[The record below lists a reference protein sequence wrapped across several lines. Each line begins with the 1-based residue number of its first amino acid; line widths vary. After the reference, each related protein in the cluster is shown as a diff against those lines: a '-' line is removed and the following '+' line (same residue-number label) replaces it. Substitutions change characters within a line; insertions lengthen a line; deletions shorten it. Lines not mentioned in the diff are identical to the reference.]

1 MTNPKVQ
8 QLCDLGQ
15 SIWQDDIARS
25 MLTTGKLQ
33 QTIDE
38 IGVRGLTSNP
48 TIFEKAISGGNDYD
62 AQITELLGEGKAAQD
77 IFEALEVSD
86 LQGALDLF
94 RPIYDE
100 TNGGDGFCSIEVF
113 PDAARNPDA
122 TREQT
127 RRLWNEVNRPNLMV
141 KIPGT
146 IEGSPV
152 VAEMIAE
159 GININITLLFS
170 IASYERVAW
179 AYIEGLEK
187 RLASGEPIDHVASVA
202 SFFVSRVDTLVDK
215 KLDEKAAA
223 DPDNAAKYE
232 ALKGKIAVANAKLAY
247 ARYQEIFS
255 GDRFLKLKAEGAKPQ
270 RPLWAST
277 GTKNPAYSDT
287 LYVDTLIGPDT
298 VNTMPEKTIA
308 AFLDHGTVKRT
319 VDTDVDLARQQMKQL
334 AELGIDIDAV
344 THQLEEDG
352 IASFIKSFESLLAGV
367 EAKRSQL
374 AGVR

>member
-1 MTNPKVQ
+1 VAHPRVEALLKQ
-8 QLCDLGQ
+8 GQ

-25 MLTTGKLQ
+25 MLTTGKLAS
-33 QTIDE
+33 TIKDV
-38 IGVRGLTSNP
+38 GVRGLTSNP
-48 TIFEKAISGGNDYD
+48 TIFEKAISGGTDYD
-62 AQITELLGEGKAAQD
+62 AQISELLGEGKAAQD

-94 RPIYDE
+94 RPIYDQSE
-100 TNGGDGFCSIEVF
+100 GRDGFCSIEVF
-113 PDAARNPDA
+113 PDAARDA
-122 TREQT
+122 NQTRIQT
-127 RRLWNEVNRPNLMV
+127 RRLWDEVNRPNLMV

-146 IEGSPV
+146 AEGVPV
-152 VAEMIAE
+152 IAEMIGE
-159 GININITLLFS
+159 GRNINITLLFS

-187 RLASGEPIDHVASVA
+187 RHAAGQPIDRIASVA

-215 KLDEKAAA
+215 MLDEKIAS
-223 DPDNAAKYE
+223 DPGIAAKYE

-247 ARYQEIFS
+247 AKYQEIFGS
-255 GDRFLKLKAEGAKPQ
+255 DRFAKLKAAGARPQ

-287 LYVDTLIGPDT
+287 LYVDTLVGPDT

-308 AFLDHGTVKRT
+308 AFLDHGSTERT
-319 VDTDVDLARQQMKQL
+319 VDRDIDKSRQLMADLA
-334 AELGIDIDAV
+334 AAGIDIDAV
-344 THQLEEDG
+344 THQLEEEG
-352 IASFIKSFESLLAGV
+352 IASFVKSFESLLDGV
-367 EAKRSQL
+367 EANRSEL